1 MKNTAK
7 PINKDKDNATFF
19 YIITFTVVPDIGFD
33 QFHDGCED
41 DDDDKNDD
49 SSDDESFKWDV
60 SWCQARDG
68 DFLPTY

>member
-1 MKNTAK
+1 MVT
-7 PINKDKDNATFF
+7 
-19 YIITFTVVPDIGFD
+19 DIGFD

-49 SSDDESFKWDV
+49 SSDDESFKWNV

-68 DFLPTY
+68 VSPHILI